1 MNLKSI
7 KFPGLEGEYTIP
19 QTAAD
24 VGAISKDAPVIY
36 AYDEEH
42 TTESAPLNAE
52 TLGGIP
58 AEEYATK
65 QYVNSIGG
73 SGSGGVVLSW
83 NDLTDKPFG
92 EESCNEMIFDDI
104 VSFYFDESEDVHW
117 SDYFAGEASL
127 ELGSTYTVV
136 WDGVEYKNL
145 VCFDYL
151 ECETIGATDDE
162 LYDGT
167 ASLPFQVYF
176 DGESLSSGTTD
187 SGEEHTIK
195 IIKTV
200 SIHKLDDNYISDT
213 IARSKDIPY
222 VPFARELVTSFEW
235 DGDITGKELINI
247 GDFKYQNGLYAKPYL
262 CKISDDTEYFHY
274 EHHGLDVTYFYVEEQ
289 YEMAFQDCVKCQVYN
304 KETYRTDTYFYQ
316 QPGRAYDGGL
326 EYCHAIFITDTVETS
341 WGITLTPGFYVKC
354 YLDDNNNVLGYC
366 KNASI
371 YYCWELPD
379 VYLNRSAYIPTPRFD
394 RFYLRSSTE
403 GSTKVF
409 RIEVDDSGT
418 LSVTES
424 F

>member
-1 MNLKSI
+1 M
-7 KFPGLEGEYTIP
+7 
-19 QTAAD
+19 
-24 VGAISKDAPVIY
+24 
-36 AYDEEH
+36 
-42 TTESAPLNAE
+42 
-52 TLGGIP
+52 
-58 AEEYATK
+58 
-65 QYVNSIGG
+65 
-73 SGSGGVVLSW
+73 
-83 NDLTDKPFG
+83 
-92 EESCNEMIFDDI
+92 
-104 VSFYFDESEDVHW
+104 
-117 SDYFAGEASL
+117 
-127 ELGSTYTVV
+127 GSTYTVV
-136 WDGVEYKNL
+136 WDGEEYSNL

-200 SIHKLDDNYISDT
+200 SINKLDDNYISDT

-222 VPFARELVTSFEW
+222 VPCGREIITSFEW

-247 GDFKYQNGLYAKPYL
+247 GGFESLNGLVYAKPYL
-262 CKISDDTEYFHY
+262 CKISDDTKYFHY
-274 EHHGLDVTYFYVEEQ
+274 EHHGLDVTYFCVEDQ
-289 YEMAFQDCVKCQVYN
+289 YEFTLQDCVKCQVYN
-304 KETYRTDTYFYQ
+304 KETYRTDTYFY
-316 QPGRAYDGGL
+316 PERGRVYNGGL
-326 EYCHAIFITDTVETS
+326 EDCHAIFITDTVETS

-371 YYCWELPD
+371 YYYWELPD
-379 VYLNRSAYIPTPRFD
+379 VYLNRSPYIPAPRFD